1 MNACRPSS
9 AGAASELARRLAVV
23 LVVISTLGCNRGTKL
38 EGATVTVGCGRCIF
52 EMEGLK
58 GCPWAVELEGK
69 AYLVQGPLPDDH
81 STHAPD
87 GICNM
92 RRQAIVDGQ
101 LKGDRFVATRFELLP
116 ARDVPANPR
125 FKTDAH

>member
-1 MNACRPSS
+1 VNVLVAQLAMH
-9 AGAASELARRLAVV
+9 GARLMRLLAVLAFV
-23 LVVISTLGCNRGTKL
+23 GSALACNRGPEL

-52 EMEGLK
+52 GMEGLK
-58 GCPWAVELEGK
+58 SCPWAVELEGK
-69 AYLVQGPLPDDH
+69 HYLVQGPLPEDH
-81 STHAPD
+81 ATHAPD

-116 ARDVPANPR
+116 AKDVPTSPR
-125 FKTDAH
+125 FTTDAH